1 MLNKSLEDMD
11 TLFDGVFNKLISPEF
26 GKNIGGELPLY
37 IQPVPSEKQS
47 EVDGQIKRLI
57 NRLSKKGIE
66 SLAINL
72 YDLCMEI
79 LTEEGVLEM
88 ILEEEANI
96 SPDDIVATIDSVLDI
111 KSVVIPRIH
120 EAITNSN
127 PSFVFISGVGSIYP
141 FIRSHGILNNID
153 ELTDDCNLV
162 MFFPGDY
169 NNLQLKLFGKISDEN
184 YYRGHNLN
192 EIKTFKA

>member
-1 MLNKSLEDMD
+1 MLNKSFEDMD
-11 TLFDGVFNKLISPEF
+11 MLFDSVFNKLISPEF
-26 GKNIGGELPLY
+26 GRNLGGELPLY
-37 IQPVPSEKQS
+37 IQPVPSDKQS
-47 EVDGQIKRLI
+47 EVDDQIKRLT
-57 NRLSKKGIE
+57 NRLSKKDTKSI
-66 SLAINL
+66 AINL

-79 LTEEGVLEM
+79 LAEEGVLEP
-88 ILEEEANI
+88 ILEEETTI
-96 SPDDIVATIDSVLDI
+96 SPDDIVATLDSVLDI

-120 EAITNSN
+120 ETINNNN

-141 FIRSHGILNNID
+141 FVRSHGILNNID
-153 ELTDDCNLV
+153 ELTDNCNLV

-192 EIKTFKA
+192 EVKDI

>member
-1 MLNKSLEDMD
+1 MHNQTINMD

-26 GKNIGGELPLY
+26 GKKLGGELPLY
-37 IQPVPSEKQS
+37 IQPVPSDKQS
-47 EVDGQIKRLI
+47 EVDGQIKRLT

-66 SLAINL
+66 SIAINL

-96 SPDDIVATIDSVLDI
+96 SPDDIVATLDSVLDI

-120 EAITNSN
+120 EAITNTS

-192 EIKTFKA
+192 EIKDI

>member
-1 MLNKSLEDMD
+1 MDM
-11 TLFDGVFNKLISPEF
+11 LFDSVFNKLISPEF
-26 GKNIGGELPLY
+26 GRNLGGELPLY
-37 IQPVPSEKQS
+37 IQPVPSDKQS
-47 EVDGQIKRLI
+47 EVDDQIKRLT
-57 NRLSKKGIE
+57 NRLSKKDTKSIT
-66 SLAINL
+66 INL

-79 LTEEGVLEM
+79 LAEEGVLEP
-88 ILEEEANI
+88 ILEEETTI
-96 SPDDIVATIDSVLDI
+96 SPDDIVATLDSVLDI

-120 EAITNSN
+120 EAINNNN

-141 FIRSHGILNNID
+141 FVRSHGILNNID
-153 ELTDDCNLV
+153 ELTDNCNLV

-192 EIKTFKA
+192 EVKDI